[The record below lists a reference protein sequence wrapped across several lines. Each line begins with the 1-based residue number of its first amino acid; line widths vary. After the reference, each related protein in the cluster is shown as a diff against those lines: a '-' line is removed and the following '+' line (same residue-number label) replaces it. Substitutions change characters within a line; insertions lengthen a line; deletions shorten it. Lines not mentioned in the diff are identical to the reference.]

1 VAAGI
6 AVSTHDPQIDGL
18 REASKSR
25 PMKIDT
31 NIPERATPLDR
42 QTDRPLARLPADT
55 GMAGCP
61 FHQLRQRLRGA
72 GLRPTRQRVSLG
84 WLLFAKGDRHLS
96 AEMLFEEA
104 TRARVSVS
112 LATVYNTL
120 HQFTEAGLLRE
131 LAMDGG
137 KTFFDTNPTDH
148 HHFFVEGEEAM
159 IDVPVEAVTI
169 GALPEP
175 PEGMEIA
182 RVDVIMRLR
191 PKQV

>member
-25 PMKIDT
+25 TMKIDT
-31 NIPERATPLDR
+31 NIPALAAPVDR

-104 TRARVSVS
+104 ARARVSVS

-148 HHFFVEGEEAM
+148 HHFFVEGAEAM

-191 PKQV
+191 PKQG

>member
-1 VAAGI
+1 MNDTTMTALPELPPAPAPRGAA
-6 AVSTHDPQIDGL
+6 Q
-18 REASKSR
+18 
-25 PMKIDT
+25 
-31 NIPERATPLDR
+31 
-42 QTDRPLARLPADT
+42 Q

-61 FHQLRQRLRGA
+61 FHQVRLRLRKA
-72 GLRPTRQRVSLG
+72 GLRPTRQRLSLG

-104 TRARVSVS
+104 TRAKVTVS

-137 KTFFDTNPTDH
+137 KTFFDTNPSAH
-148 HHFFVEGEEAM
+148 HHFFIEGEEAM
-159 IDVPVEAVTI
+159 IDVPAEAVAI
-169 GALPEP
+169 DALPEP
-175 PEGMEIA
+175 PEGMEIT

-191 PKQV
+191 RKQG